1 MTGINSSAF
10 TVEHV
15 CYEYNPMGAGT
26 PFSLNCVCFMGGCRL
41 HPSER
46 NVPYR
51 LGGFRLIRL
60 IVIVLIIAP

>member
-1 MTGINSSAF
+1 
-10 TVEHV
+10 
-15 CYEYNPMGAGT
+15 MGAGT

-41 HPSER
+41 HSSER

-51 LGGFRLIRL
+51 LVGFRLIRL